1 MINPLSRADW
11 ARSYQERGWSPIP
24 LKFEDKAPE
33 STAWQRQ
40 SFSPSDLES
49 VFTDRK
55 NIGIVLGSPSGNLLD
70 VDLDDDSTVKLAP
83 YFLTATGT
91 VFGRPGKPNSHFLYR
106 VDEEE
111 ILRRKT
117 YFDPDGT
124 LLAEIRGEGHQTMV
138 PASVH
143 PSGETL
149 EWGIFEETTLTTQEK
164 LEIRVGFV
172 ATAAMMG
179 RHWHEWDA
187 RRHVIT
193 LHLAGG
199 LLRAGLNVDTVRE
212 FIKAICLIGGED
224 DWADRDKAVESTA
237 DKMANGEDVTG
248 FPKLTEVIGSQFVGR
263 IIEWLKISSAAD
275 RIPNTDHGNAI
286 RFANAFDTQAKYVP
300 DWGNWA
306 LWDSTRWKEDKAER
320 VYGLIRQV
328 PQLILEEALKE
339 GDEDKKNALLKWS
352 IRTQDVG
359 RMNAIHRIAKT
370 DDRFLI
376 DSNDLDSDPYLFNVQ
391 NGTINL
397 RTGGLQAHDPRDRI
411 TKIANIPYDP
421 DATAPLW
428 EETLLTIQNGNQDM
442 VDFLQR
448 LVGYSMTGLTV
459 EQVFILMWGPPGTGK
474 STFNETIR
482 YVFGDYATNA
492 EAEVFMSRQQSGRA
506 NPEVARLQGARLV
519 TSSETEE
526 NKKLAIA
533 RIKLMTGG
541 DRVTASNLYAAP
553 FEFEPIMKLWLATNH
568 KPRVPA
574 DEGGVWDRMIFVPF
588 TRDMR
593 NDPNRIKDLKEQLRR
608 EMPGI
613 LTWAVKGCLKWRAE
627 GLGRPPEVE
636 AAQNEYR
643 TDSDELA
650 QFLEEMT
657 DPGSSDDH
665 KVASSTLF
673 AAYKEWATQGG
684 FYPLNVRR
692 FKEKMEARGYQS
704 KRLTSGIVWEGLKLH
719 TTDPNVIDLSKARG
733 NPFKKPGQTG

>member
-1 MINPLSRADW
+1 MTNELSRSEW
-11 ARSYQERGWSPIP
+11 AKSYHERGWSPIP

-33 STAWQRQ
+33 SNSWQRQ
-40 SFSPSDLES
+40 TFSPAQLDT
-49 VFTDRK
+49 VFTDQK

-70 VDLDDDSTVKLAP
+70 VDLDDEAAVKLAP
-83 YFLTATGT
+83 YFLTQTGT

-106 VDEEE
+106 VDEDE

-117 YFDPDGT
+117 FFDPDGT

-138 PASVH
+138 PSSVH
-143 PSGETL
+143 PSGEQL
-149 EWGIFEETTLTTQEK
+149 EWSIFEETALTTTEK

-172 ATAAMMG
+172 SAAAMIG
-179 RHWHEWDA
+179 RHWNEWDS
-187 RRHVIT
+187 RRHIIT

-199 LLRAGLNVDTVRE
+199 LLRAGLNVDNVRE
-212 FIKAICLIGGED
+212 FVRAICVIGGED
-224 DWADRDKAVESTA
+224 DWEDRDKAVQSTFE
-237 DKMANGEDVTG
+237 KMEAGEDITG

-263 IIEWLKISSAAD
+263 IIEWLKITTAAD
-275 RIPNTDHGNAI
+275 RIPNTDHGNGI
-286 RFANAFDTQAKYVP
+286 RFANAFDTALKYVP
-300 DWGNWA
+300 DWGNWI
-306 LWDSTRWKEDKAER
+306 LWDSSRWKQDKAER
-320 VYGLIRQV
+320 VFGYARQV
-328 PQLILEEALKE
+328 PGLILEEALKE

-352 IRTQDVG
+352 MRSQDVG
-359 RMNAIHRIAKT
+359 RLNAILRVAKT
-370 DDRFLI
+370 DERFL
-376 DSNDLDSDPYLFNVQ
+376 LDSEELDADPWLFNVQ

-411 TKIANIPYDP
+411 SRIANIPYDP
-421 DATAPLW
+421 DAKAPLW
-428 EETLLTIQNGNQDM
+428 EETLLTIQNGNVEM

-448 LVGYSMTGLTV
+448 LVGYSMTGLTT
-459 EQVFILMWGPPGTGK
+459 EQVFVLMWGPPGTGK

-482 YVFGDYATNA
+482 TVFGDYATNA
-492 EAEVFMSRQQSGRA
+492 EAEVFMARQQTGRA

-574 DEGGVWDRMIFVPF
+574 DEGGVWDRMVFVPF

-613 LTWAVKGCLKWRAE
+613 LTWAVEGCLKWRAN

-636 AAQNEYR
+636 DAQNEYR
-643 TDSDELA
+643 SDSDEIA

-657 DPGSSDDH
+657 ETGDEDDF
-665 KVASSTLF
+665 KVASSTLY
-673 AAYKEWATQGG
+673 ATYKEWAKEGG
-684 FYPLNVRR
+684 YYPLNVRR
-692 FKEKMEARGYQS
+692 FKEKLEMRGLHT
-704 KRLTSGIVWEGLKLH
+704 KRTTAGMVWLGLKLH
-719 TTDPNVIDLSKARG
+719 AVDPDVIDLNAARP
-733 NPFKKPGQTG
+733 NPFGRPGRTG